1 MKYYYPMLQR
11 GAATGD
17 MGRGLSQEVPL
28 TREEVIP
35 SCGLVTMATGDAI
48 DCSHLLLLAALA
60 HTLGKREMNSEHTDQ
75 GWRFGIP
82 QSSFE
87 GATGLRWP
95 LGRCA
100 EDREGSDVRG

>member
-75 GWRFGIP
+75 GWRGGIP
-82 QSSFE
+82 QSSLE
-87 GATGLRWP
+87 GATRRRGP
-95 LGRCA
+95 LGRRA
-100 EDREGSDVRG
+100 EEREGSDVRG